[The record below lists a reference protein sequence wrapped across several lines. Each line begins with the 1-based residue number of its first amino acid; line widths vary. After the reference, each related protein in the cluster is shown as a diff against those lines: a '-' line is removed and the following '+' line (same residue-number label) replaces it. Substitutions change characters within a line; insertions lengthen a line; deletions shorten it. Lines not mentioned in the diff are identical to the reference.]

1 MMEYAAAVLEGLPP
15 DDEAVLLARQAAAAG
30 RTLMDVVGFSWAAS
44 AGRSSHDAG
53 GPVDEHGVPTQ
64 YVRDPRSGRL
74 TAVGAVGGGPQSD
87 SEKRKLYGD
96 YGGWVNPDELDDY
109 LARAKRWRQEQ
120 LPLLWSKSAKAKEQ
134 KAAKAK
140 AKGGKG

>member
-1 MMEYAAAVLEGLPP
+1 MSCAVYSRQPLINPLSTSLP
-15 DDEAVLLARQAAAAG
+15 LQ
-30 RTLMDVVGFSWAAS
+30 
-44 AGRSSHDAG
+44 
-53 GPVDEHGVPTQ
+53 
-64 YVRDPRSGRL
+64 
-74 TAVGAVGGGPQSD
+74 
-87 SEKRKLYGD
+87 
-96 YGGWVNPDELDDY
+96 LDDY